1 MRKVVPVLV
10 AALVVLG
17 VAAAASAEQG
27 QLSLGYWVNDTKV
40 TFPGNFPAQEV
51 SSPAI
56 VGSGSF
62 VLMPKVAINGEFA
75 LAREVEGKQGSDK
88 FKVQGSQT
96 VVYGSYQLLEQSGL
110 SVAPAVGFVTASNNY
125 TWPSSVKYAVSY
137 SGVLVGGVIKMDLAS
152 GLQGKVILLYGPK
165 VGITDTSTNPSSTY
179 TSTLTS
185 VAASL
190 SINVYRNVALEV
202 GYRGLSQAAKKDN
215 TEQWDR
221 TTTGFFAGASIS
233 F

>member
-40 TFPGNFPAQEV
+40 TFPGNLPAQEV

-62 VLMPKVAINGEFA
+62 VLMPKLAINGEFA

-96 VVYGSYQLLEQSGL
+96 LVYGSYQLLEQSGL

-125 TWPSSVKYAVSY
+125 TWPPSAKYTVSY

-152 GLQGKVILLYGPK
+152 GLQGKVVLLYGPK
-165 VGITDTSTNPSSTY
+165 VGITDEFDNSKY

-215 TEQWDR
+215 TEKWDR
-221 TTTGFFAGASIS
+221 STTGFFAGASIS

>member
-40 TFPGNFPAQEV
+40 TFPGNLPAQEV

-96 VVYGSYQLLEQSGL
+96 LVYGSYQLLEQSGL
-110 SVAPAVGFVTASNNY
+110 SVAPAVGFVAASNNY
-125 TWPSSVKYAVSY
+125 DWSPSTTKYAVSY
-137 SGVLVGGVIKMDLAS
+137 SGVLVGGVIKIDLAS

-165 VGITDTSTNPSSTY
+165 VGITDGFDNSTY

-215 TEQWDR
+215 TEKWDR
-221 TTTGFFAGASIS
+221 STTGFFAGASIS